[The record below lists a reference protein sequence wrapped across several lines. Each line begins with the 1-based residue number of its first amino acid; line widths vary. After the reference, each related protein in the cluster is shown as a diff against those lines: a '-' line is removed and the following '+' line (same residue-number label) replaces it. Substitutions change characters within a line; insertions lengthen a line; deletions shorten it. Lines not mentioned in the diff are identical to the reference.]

1 MKRQPAEEE
10 LMSYRDTVLELI
22 ERSPENL
29 CKLNRLKDELEEVL
43 SELCSYEYDIELP
56 DEVVENIERVSSKSK
71 HILRKEE

>member
-43 SELCSYEYDIELP
+43 SELCSYEYDTELP
-56 DEVVENIERVSSKSK
+56 EEVVDNVVRVSGKAK
-71 HILRKEE
+71 HILGKEE